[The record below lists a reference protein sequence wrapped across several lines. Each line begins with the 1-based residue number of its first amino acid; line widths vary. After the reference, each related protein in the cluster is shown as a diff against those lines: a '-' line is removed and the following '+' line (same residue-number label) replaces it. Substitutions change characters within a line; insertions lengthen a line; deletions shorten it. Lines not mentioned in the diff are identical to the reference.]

1 MECNA
6 ADIGRSLIDLI
17 FPPRCTAC
25 AKILEEHRVPHICE
39 ACFEGLRF
47 CVPPLCPICGAP
59 YADRTAADHP
69 CETCLLS
76 PAPFTAVRSVAAY
89 TGVLQDMIHRCKYG
103 HDVSLG
109 EFLGDMMADF
119 HYPSFNLNDY
129 TMVMP
134 VPLHIK
140 RLRERGFNQSLLLAG
155 AIAGRHKLKLDYLSL
170 TRTTPTPPQT
180 TFGRQERE
188 ENVKGAFSV
197 TRPLRL
203 RGEKVIL
210 VDDVYTTGSTVRE
223 CARVLKR
230 SGIASVAVLTLSRT
244 LS

>member
-6 ADIGRSLIDLI
+6 ADIGLSLIDLI

-25 AKILEEHRVPHICE
+25 AKILEERRALPICE
-39 ACFEGLRF
+39 ACFAGLRF
-47 CVPPLCPICGAP
+47 STSPLCPSCGAP
-59 YADRTAADHP
+59 YADQTATDHP
-69 CETCLLS
+69 CEACLLS
-76 PAPFTAVRSVAAY
+76 PPPFAAMRSVAVYA
-89 TGVLQDMIHRCKYG
+89 GVLQDMIHRCKYG
-103 HDVSLG
+103 HDISLG

-119 HYPSFNLNDY
+119 PYPSFDLNDF

-140 RLRERGFNQSLLLAG
+140 RLRERGFNQSLLLAR
-155 AIAGRHKLKLDYLSL
+155 AIAGRHKMKLDYLSL

-180 TFGRQERE
+180 NFGRQERE
-188 ENVKGAFSV
+188 ENVKGAFAV
-197 TRPLRL
+197 ARPLRL

-230 SGIASVAVLTLSRT
+230 SGVASVAVLTL
-244 LS
+244 

>member
-25 AKILEEHRVPHICE
+25 AKILKERRFPPICE
-39 ACFEGLRF
+39 TCLEGLRF
-47 CVPPLCPICGAP
+47 CAPPLCPICGTP
-59 YADRTAADHP
+59 YADRTATDHP
-69 CETCLLS
+69 CEMCLLS
-76 PAPFTAVRSVAAY
+76 PPPFTTARSLGAY
-89 TGVLQDMIHRCKYG
+89 TGVLQNMIHRCKYG
-103 HDVSLG
+103 YDISLG
-109 EFLGDMMADF
+109 EFLGDMMARF
-119 HYPSFNLNDY
+119 SYPSFDLNGY

-134 VPLHIK
+134 VPLHTK
-140 RLRERGFNQSLLLAG
+140 RLRERGFNQSLLLAR
-155 AIAGRHKLKLDYLSL
+155 AIAGRYKLKLDYLSL
-170 TRTTPTPPQT
+170 IRTTPTPPQT
-180 TFGRQERE
+180 TFGRKERE

-197 TRPLRL
+197 ARSFRL
-203 RGEKVIL
+203 QEEKVVL

-230 SGIASVAVLTLSRT
+230 SGVASVAVLTLSRT

>member
-25 AKILEEHRVPHICE
+25 AKILEERRSLPICE
-39 ACFEGLRF
+39 ACMEALHF
-47 CVPPLCPICGAP
+47 CSPPFCPVCGTP
-59 YADRTAADHP
+59 FADQTAANHP

-76 PAPFTAVRSVAAY
+76 PPPFAVARSLAVYEGA
-89 TGVLQDMIHRCKYG
+89 LQDMIHRYKYG
-103 HDVSLG
+103 RDTAVG
-109 EFLGDMMADF
+109 EFLGAMMADF
-119 HYPSFNLNDY
+119 PFPAFDCQDY

-134 VPLHIK
+134 VPLHTK
-140 RLRERGFNQSLLLAG
+140 RLRERGFNQSLLLAR
-155 AIAGRHKLKLDYLSL
+155 AIAKHHKLKLDYLSL
-170 TRTTPTPPQT
+170 TRTIPTPPQT

-197 TRPLRL
+197 KRPSKLQ
-203 RGEKVIL
+203 GEKVIL

-223 CARVLKR
+223 CARALKR
-230 SGIASVAVLTLSRT
+230 SGVTTVAVLTLSRA